1 MVRNQFISKTLK
13 ETRSGDRTKN
23 CNGAN
28 IAISYKLMYSWYSC
42 SILLSLK
49 QKGGNLV
56 KSDRRGGGR
65 RYEWV
70 ERGVEREDLGG
81 RKKKCHAW
89 EGSGKG

>member
-1 MVRNQFISKTLK
+1 MVRNQFISKTWK

-23 CNGAN
+23 CNRAN
-28 IAISYKLMYSWYSC
+28 IAILYSLIYSWLFY
-42 SILLSLK
+42 LTYTK
-49 QKGGNLV
+49 AERGNLV

-70 ERGVEREDLGG
+70 ERGVVREDLGG
-81 RKKKCHAW
+81 RKKQCRAW